1 MYFTRFKD
9 WLSGGWYD
17 SIPNNSKRMLTDS
30 PSNCIAHSIC
40 YLYRKHSK
48 LDDCEI
54 KKHSLNQQINIQFL
68 RSLAALL
75 VVMAHLHPHFYKSG
89 GLLSAVFGFFVQF
102 AYAGVDIFFVISG
115 YVIWISSHSYQ
126 GKESSIRFIY
136 NRATRIFLGYWPYLI
151 LYFLVL
157 FFLASDK
164 LADVDYVGSIF
175 LTQIGIHKLLIPI
188 AWSLTYEMYFY
199 LCFTFLLLLPRKYLA
214 LAIKS
219 LFLLIVLIQGYHIL
233 FNDIYAPENFVYLPF
248 YLTFM
253 TSPFCLEFL
262 TGCLLG
268 MYFESGRIKHLKSL
282 GALAVLVFA
291 TGFYYQQTYILPT
304 GLLAQGYF
312 LPQRILFWGTTSVL
326 LVAIFI
332 ELNKRGVI
340 IMKRTSALLGGASYS
355 IYLSHMPIIFLLKE
369 FGFFTTFQNIAV
381 LQELSVLVV
390 LAIIIGYS
398 VLHYWYIEQPLLKTS
413 KRIWQALN
421 SKRKVNKSESR

>member
-1 MYFTRFKD
+1 M
-9 WLSGGWYD
+9 
-17 SIPNNSKRMLTDS
+17 
-30 PSNCIAHSIC
+30 
-40 YLYRKHSK
+40 
-48 LDDCEI
+48 
-54 KKHSLNQQINIQFL
+54 NQLINIQFL
-68 RSLAALL
+68 RAAAALL
-75 VVMAHLHPHFYKSG
+75 VVLAHLHPHFVKSG
-89 GLLSAVFGFFVQF
+89 WLLSAFFGFFVKF

-115 YVIWISSHSYQ
+115 YVIWLSSQSYQ
-126 GKESSIRFIY
+126 GKESSLRFIY
-136 NRATRIFLGYWPYLI
+136 NRSTRIFLGYWPYLI

-164 LADVDYVGSIF
+164 LTDVDYVGSIF

-199 LCFTFLLLLPRKYLA
+199 ICFTFLLLLPRKYLA

-219 LFLLIVLIQGYHIL
+219 LMLLIVLIQGYHIL
-233 FNDIYAPENFVYLPF
+233 FNDMYAPENFVYLPF

-268 MYFESGRIKHLKSL
+268 MFFESRRIKYLKTV
-282 GALAVLVFA
+282 GAVAILVFA
-291 TGFYYQQTYILPT
+291 TGFYYQQNYILPT

-312 LPQRILFWGTTSVL
+312 LPQRILFWGTTAVL

-340 IMKRTSALLGGASYS
+340 IMQRTSQLLGGASYS

-369 FGFFTTFQNIAV
+369 SGFIAAFQNMVV
-381 LQELSVLVV
+381 LQELAVLVV
-390 LAIIIGYS
+390 IAVIIGYS
-398 VLHYWYIEQPLLKTS
+398 VLHYWYIEQPLLKAS
-413 KRIWQALN
+413 KRVWQVLN
-421 SKRKVNKSESR
+421 PEKDKKIKTGHEA